1 MKSMMRIA
9 VYPASGLVLFL
20 LSLVIIL
27 AIRGKLN
34 AEVMQRLRIVGSAAN
49 RQQETDEDESVPT
62 VATMRYFSSEELTDM
77 LKEARTTKEKAEA
90 EAAKLSQ
97 REKRVALLIKDLQ
110 KEKQELL
117 KMRGEAD
124 VRLEE
129 LKKAEAE
136 ISKRTI
142 EIEKAEAAG
151 LRRSAAIHEAMD
163 AKKAAAAIATLDLTQ
178 GAKLLS
184 FIQEKKAARILQ
196 EMTPEGASALLSLV
210 KKVSADTGKEND

>member
-1 MKSMMRIA
+1 MKSMMKIA
-9 VYPASGLVLFL
+9 VYLASGLVLFV

-27 AIRGKLN
+27 ASRGGLN
-34 AEVMQRLRIVGSAAN
+34 AEALQRLPIVGGATN
-49 RQQETDEDESVPT
+49 TEQGTGEDEPVPT
-62 VATMRYFSSEELTDM
+62 VATMRYFSSEELSDM
-77 LKEARTTKEKAEA
+77 LKEARTTKERAEA

-117 KMRGEAD
+117 KMRGKVD

-129 LKKAEAE
+129 LKKTEAE
-136 ISKRTI
+136 ISRRTI

-151 LRRSAAIHEAMD
+151 LQRSAAIHEAMD
-163 AKKAAAAIATLDLTQ
+163 PKKAAAAIALDLTQ

-184 FIQEKKAARILQ
+184 FMQEKKAARILQ